1 MIVFGNTISKGNGT
15 IKIDLNCIALLM
27 VNQESK
33 KYDCVLLTYFIY
45 LHWKTNSSLI
55 QTEWY

>member
-33 KYDCVLLTYFIY
+33 KYDCVLLKYFIY
-45 LHWKTNSSLI
+45 LH
-55 QTEWY
+55 